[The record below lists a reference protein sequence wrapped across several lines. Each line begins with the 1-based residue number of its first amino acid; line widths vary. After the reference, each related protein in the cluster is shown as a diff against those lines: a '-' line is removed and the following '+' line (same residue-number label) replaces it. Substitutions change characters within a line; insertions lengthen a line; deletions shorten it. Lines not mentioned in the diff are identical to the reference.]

1 MEPKGKLNDRE
12 PPTGREK
19 SPAGRFLLSVGKH
32 VVKRRRGK
40 IDRRKMCCENSH
52 SHDNGKLSSEIIQW
66 FDTHPLVRW
75 HK

>member
-32 VVKRRRGK
+32 VVRRRLT
-40 IDRRKMCCENSH
+40 E
-52 SHDNGKLSSEIIQW
+52 
-66 FDTHPLVRW
+66 
-75 HK
+75 